1 MAAILENKMAAK
13 IAILAE
19 SAQKRLLDIQGQV
32 IAHFEGNYN
41 HYTITESFVWIIFS
55 EISYLKKSIF
65 SHFFHDFF
73 VFFVK
78 NQPIIFFTDFFLK
91 KTLCYCVQ

>member
-1 MAAILENKMAAK
+1 MNFRPMAAILENKMAAK

-41 HYTITESFVWIIFS
+41 HYTITESFV
-55 EISYLKKSIF
+55 
-65 SHFFHDFF
+65 
-73 VFFVK
+73 
-78 NQPIIFFTDFFLK
+78 
-91 KTLCYCVQ
+91 

>member
-32 IAHFEGNYN
+32 ISHFEG
-41 HYTITESFVWIIFS
+41 
-55 EISYLKKSIF
+55 
-65 SHFFHDFF
+65 
-73 VFFVK
+73 
-78 NQPIIFFTDFFLK
+78 
-91 KTLCYCVQ
+91 TL